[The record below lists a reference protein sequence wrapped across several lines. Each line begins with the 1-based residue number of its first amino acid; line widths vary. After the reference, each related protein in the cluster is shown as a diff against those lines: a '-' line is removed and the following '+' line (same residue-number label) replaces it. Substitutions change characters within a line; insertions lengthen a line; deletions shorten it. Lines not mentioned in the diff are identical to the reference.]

1 MKVRKRLSKVI
12 AGITAVLL
20 ALTPL
25 PFEEMGIYGN
35 GVVMTAS
42 AEETNGG
49 ESNGDESN
57 GDETNGD
64 ETNGGE
70 TNGGET
76 NGVESNGEE
85 TNGGETNGGE
95 SNGGETNGDE
105 TNGGETN
112 GGETND
118 DESNDDESNG
128 DETDEGEIWLS
139 LASLDLP
146 DNNELFEGYVN
157 QTFYGNTSLYAYQGS
172 GYRSLSTAAEKEI
185 YNLLKPE
192 LTKLANGQR
201 ESTEITVTPTNTW
214 ICTSES
220 FHRII
225 WALLTDFPYDVY
237 WFDKTTP
244 MYVGY
249 STVAGVTSYIFQF
262 PVAAAYAGSFDY
274 TVNTTKTGAASAA
287 AANAQSIVSNY
298 ETASDFE
305 KLDGYRAEIC
315 GLVEY
320 NNAALAAG
328 TPYGDPWQLIY
339 VFDNDPSTDV
349 VCEGY
354 SKAFQY
360 LCELTEFS
368 NDSIESAIVSGD
380 MVCNGSGGGHMW
392 NIVSIDDVSY
402 VVDVTNCDAG
412 TVGADDLLFLKG
424 MSNVS
429 ANGFTA
435 ALYYNVVYTYD
446 ADTKATYSSTFLT
459 VSDEDYD
466 PNGNVLDPNAAVNLT
481 DNNGT
486 IKNYSSLES
495 AVSYINSKGNSQKE
509 YTITLNQD
517 AELSALSLPAATKA
531 ASIKFNGDGALKL
544 NMTSLSIPTNVTFDV
559 PVMGTNTTA
568 LAISVA
574 AGKTLTING
583 EGFRNIGTISGT
595 ATSVLNIK
603 QFLTVGGIATF
614 KEVNV
619 ADGKAVS
626 VEGNVT
632 GVTHFNGA
640 LWLKNPKYTATITNI
655 GTAEIV
661 LYDID
666 GANAKVTISNIDE
679 NGSLNVK
686 LVDSLFNEIAVASGR
701 TILWAGSTVDF
712 TSKVTIANKTSTSQD
727 LNAYL
732 YGKEIKAEYGGAV
745 TLYSLSGENWQEIR
759 KYPNLDLAF
768 KGMTDAT
775 KDYKVTLNENVSA
788 ETLSFPTKAKSVYL
802 DGFDY
807 GNSKKLTIANSTLTL
822 PTNVT
827 FSRIKL
833 ETTAESGLT
842 ITANKNVDIDF
853 LYSSTLKAINGASAS
868 YISFYGGEGYPVS
881 FSTSGFGTLIVQD
894 GVVGFN
900 TDANGTTSV
909 SAGTLKLI
917 RGEFGAT
924 ILVGSCSA
932 VFTNIESVG
941 SNNSSICYSDISNF
955 KPITVNGK
963 VNAENPILIY
973 AGGENKFKQDDIVLI
988 SKTADLSKFKIAE
1001 NSLPEDGIEYTLARE
1016 GSNVKVKGA
1025 VYELSDGGEGSVKY
1039 ASWAD
1044 VLAAMNSSTKDY
1056 TIKLLADVTEG
1067 NITFPAAT
1075 KAKSVTLAGGKKL
1088 TIANTALTLPTD
1100 VTFED
1105 ITLETTN
1112 ASGLTITANK
1122 NLTVCGLTSA
1132 SLKAVNGAANSVL
1145 EYPNGGDN
1153 VTYSILGFGTIALP
1167 SFVEFNT
1174 NGETAT
1180 TVSATNLVLGT
1191 DEVSVSIILGNCNAK
1206 FTNVKSGCSDFNSGI
1221 RYADT
1226 ANLKPVTITGT
1237 VTAKN
1242 PIIIS
1247 AVNNKFSNGSTVLI
1261 AQTADLSKFK
1271 LYENS
1276 LPDDGIEYILERE
1289 GSEVKVRGA
1298 VYQLSDGVSAPVKYS
1313 TWAKVVAAMNSS
1325 TKDYTVELLTD
1336 VTEGNIT
1343 FPAAT
1348 KAKSVTVDGS
1358 GYTLTIA
1365 NSTLTLPTDVELSL
1379 KLETTNAS
1387 GLTITANK
1395 NLIPYIRSTTLKTV
1409 KGSSNSVLTFPSE
1422 GFDVPYSISGFGTVV
1437 VTYTVSFNMN
1447 GDTATTVSATN
1458 LVLGT
1463 DYSVGMIV
1471 GNCNAAFTN
1480 VTAKGASNISYTDA
1494 DNFKPVTITGKVT
1507 ADNPIVISADSGTF
1521 SNGDTVLISATADL
1535 SKFTIDENCLP
1546 EDEFDYALARE
1557 GSNVKVKCAAYE
1569 LSSEG
1574 SEPVKFV
1581 YWSDVVAAMND
1592 KNKDYTVKL
1601 LTDVTEGNI
1610 TFPAATK
1617 AKSVTLTGGKKLTI
1631 ANTALTLPTDVR
1643 FDNITLETTNT
1654 KSGLTI
1660 TASKNVDIWGLESF
1674 TLKAI
1679 NGTSASYISFHG
1691 SDGYNVSY
1699 NTSGFGTLIVQSLVG
1714 FNIDANGTIS
1724 ISAGT
1729 LKLMGGEK
1737 LSVGSCSA
1745 VFTNIESVGSN
1756 NSSICYSDISNFKPI
1771 TVNGKVNAENPI
1783 LIYAGGEN
1791 KFKQDDIVLISKTAD
1806 LSKFKIAENSLPD
1819 DGIEYTLAR
1828 EGSNVKVKGAVY
1840 ELSSDGSDP
1849 VKYASWADVVA
1860 AMNSSTKDYTIKL
1873 LADVTEENITFPAAA
1888 KAKSV
1893 TLTGEK
1899 TLTISNTAL
1908 ALPTNVVF
1916 GDIKLETTNTRSG
1929 LTVTASKNLKV
1940 YALSST
1946 TLKTVNGGAQSVLT
1960 LYGGEGYNVTYGISG
1975 FGSVVIHEGVVGF
1988 NTESGTATTV
1998 KATNLVLGGGNL
2010 GATLLVGNCNAT
2022 FTNVT
2027 YSEYESGNVYINY
2040 ADTTNIKPISIT
2052 GKVTADTPIVISAKN
2067 NKFSSGDTVLVSKTA
2082 ELSKFKVAEN
2092 SLPDDSIEYTLA
2104 REGSNVKVKGAVFEL
2119 SSDGSTPV
2127 KYASWA
2133 DAVAAMNDKDKDY
2146 TIKLLS
2152 DVTEGNITFP
2162 AATKAKSVT
2171 LTGGK
2176 TLTIANSALALPT
2189 DVTFGNITLETTNTR
2204 YGLTITASKELT
2216 LTEFKSSTVKTI
2228 NGNARG
2234 VLNIKP
2240 TSESYTLGVG
2250 ISNFGT
2256 VHVEGTVALAGT
2268 VKATKLVL
2276 ENYSSILVGKNA
2288 VTFTSIEAGIVTCI
2302 VYNTADF
2309 TPVTVNGSVT
2319 AGEPITFGI
2328 NINNTLEKFAEGDT
2342 VLISKTADLSKFN
2355 LKNSCLPESTLGY
2368 TLASVGSNVK
2378 IMGIK
2383 FKLSY
2388 GTTEAYFAQW
2398 SDILNTIAANA
2409 KNGNKTAQYTVS
2421 LLTDADIGGALTM
2434 PRAGTFGSLTVQG
2447 EGAAKTL
2454 TFTGTAVS
2462 VTGKTEF
2469 KDLILKSA
2477 KTVRETTTYVD
2488 FIFNAGRNE
2497 LLLTNVTGKIKGV
2510 NSSGTLILAGMTV
2523 NGNVTAYSLKIVDG
2537 TEPSEPIGAGGI
2549 QAMNSF
2555 VGKAPAATSV
2565 RIMGNLTVTDILDLN
2580 GSLTVKGALSAAG
2593 ISSAASS
2600 DDVALVLCKNEKK
2613 PAVIGKKGF
2622 DGNSNKI
2629 KFALVDPSTGLTAQ
2643 IVEDTVIAAIN
2654 GKYADNLVPCD
2665 DSLDTD
2671 EQSVGYYIVKENGKL
2686 IAKPKNAPQGFVVVT
2701 CNGKTAYYTSLDAAI
2716 KDINATGTSSDEY
2729 IVTLTP
2735 GMFSTAIPK
2744 LPLPNAGKY
2753 GKFIYQGSAVGS
2765 PVIINVTSD
2774 ITLTGE
2780 LVLNQVIINKVD
2792 KNGNVLPISV
2802 NLGKYTLT
2810 VNAGLS
2816 REGDEDHIANISG
2829 TGKFITNSDTIVTGR
2844 VNVGT
2849 FGFNNNT
2856 VTLEGAT
2863 ASFTGSVSVDTEGTL
2878 EYDKANAKNV
2888 KFNNISGNAPLT
2900 VKIDGV
2906 EAGDTIAAITGDYTK
2921 GAIKIDGSDLLV
2933 VRSGGYLK
2941 AFNASDV
2948 ITVKELEYFN
2958 ELISLVKAERV
2969 YDTLENAMT
2978 DINRLNNKNGMY
2990 QIDVTKANGKTYSRM
3005 PLPTAGKYN
3014 SIVFTVKEETTISV
3028 TSDLTLTGNLSIV
3041 YGIEIKKVDSSGK
3054 VQPISVNVGN
3064 YKFSSDGKL
3073 SYDEANAANRLNNV
3087 SGKGTFVAVG
3097 KTNISGM
3104 VNVGTFVLSDN
3115 VSLIGVRSSFAGNV
3129 QTNGS
3134 SAALTYPL
3142 SIAKNVRLGT
3152 IRDSEDNNNLGK
3164 LTVNIDGVAAGTQI
3178 ATLTGDYIAGSV
3190 VVGDGSELTAVRSG
3204 TKLLAFAKGTEVTV
3218 SDGTNTR
3225 TYDTYA
3231 NAIADITRLNNK
3243 NGNYSIVL
3251 PSGTYTL
3258 ASLTLPARG
3267 KYASIEIAASGAAD
3281 IEVRSDVALTGN
3293 VVIGTNVT
3301 LKKVKTFSGD
3311 PVSPF
3316 NFTSVKNRDGS
3327 PVYTVKTNGGNIVYG
3342 KLNGEAIQEIS

>member
-49 ESNGDESN
+49 ESNGDETN
-57 GDETNGD
+57 GGESSGGESNGD

-70 TNGGET
+70 TNGGE
-76 NGVESNGEE
+76 SNGEE
-85 TNGGETNGGE
+85 TNGGESNEGE
-95 SNGGETNGDE
+95 S
-105 TNGGETN
+105 N

-118 DESNDDESNG
+118 DESNDDESNDDESND

-146 DNNELFEGYVN
+146 DNDELFEGYVN
-157 QTFYGNTSLYAYQGS
+157 QTFYGNISLYAYQGS

-185 YNLLKPE
+185 YDLLKPE
-192 LTKLANGQR
+192 LTKIANGQR
-201 ESTEITVTPTNTW
+201 ESTEITVTPTNSW
-214 ICTSES
+214 DFSSES
-220 FHRII
+220 LHRII

-244 MYVGY
+244 MYAGY
-249 STVAGVTSYIFQF
+249 SVVGNVTSYIFQF

-339 VFDNDPSTDV
+339 VFDNDPSTNV

-402 VVDVTNCDAG
+402 VVDVTNCDYG
-412 TVGADDLLFLKG
+412 TVGYPDKLFLKG

-429 ANGFTA
+429 GNGFTA
-435 ALYYNVVYTYD
+435 ALSPVVTYTYD

-509 YTITLNQD
+509 YTITLNSD
-517 AELSALSLPAATKA
+517 VSVSSLTLPVATRA
-531 ASIKFNGDGALKL
+531 ASITFGGEGALKL

-559 PVMGTNTTA
+559 PVEGTNAAA
-568 LAISVA
+568 LAIKVA

-583 EGFRNIGTISGT
+583 EGSRNIGKISGT

-603 QFLTVGGIATF
+603 QYLTVGGIATF

-632 GVTHFNGA
+632 AVTHFNGA
-640 LWLKNPKYTATITNI
+640 LWLKDSSYNATITNI

-679 NGSLNVK
+679 DGSLNVK
-686 LVDSLFNEIAVASGR
+686 LVDSLFNEITVASGT
-701 TILWAGSTVDF
+701 TILWAGSTADF

-727 LNAYL
+727 LTAYL
-732 YGKEIKAEYGGAV
+732 YGTEIKAEYGGAV
-745 TLYSLSGENWQEIR
+745 TLYSLSEDDTWQEIR
-759 KYPNLDLAF
+759 NYPNLDLAF
-768 KGMTDAT
+768 KGMTDANVE
-775 KDYKVTLNENVSA
+775 YKVFLNEDISVSN
-788 ETLSFPTKAKSVYL
+788 LVLPTKAKSITF
-802 DGFDY
+802 GSS
-807 GNSKKLTIANSTLTL
+807 NANPKTLTISSTAVTL
-822 PTNVT
+822 SNNVT
-827 FSRIKL
+827 FEDIKL
-833 ETTAESGLT
+833 EAGSLT
-842 ITANKNVDIDF
+842 
-853 LYSSTLKAINGASAS
+853 
-868 YISFYGGEGYPVS
+868 
-881 FSTSGFGTLIVQD
+881 
-894 GVVGFN
+894 
-900 TDANGTTSV
+900 V
-909 SAGTLKLI
+909 SAGKKLWIDNLTSDTLTSIKGTSTSSLVILGGEVDPYTLGCNISDFKDITLK
-917 RGEFGAT
+917 GEVELTGTVKVTNLDFADTGAS
-924 ILVGSCSA
+924 LY
-932 VFTNIESVG
+932 VG
-941 SNNSSICYSDISNF
+941 SNSVTAASILGNNTSTIVYTENNF
-955 KPITVNGK
+955 TPITITGTADAETPIWIGK
-963 VNAENPILIY
+963 EIGGSYVKFAENEKVLTAPTAAPASFRI
-973 AGGENKFKQDDIVLI
+973 ANASDPSGELR
-988 SKTADLSKFKIAE
+988 
-1001 NSLPEDGIEYTLARE
+1001 YTLARV
-1016 GSNVKVKGA
+1016 GSDVVVKGI
-1025 VYELSDGGEGSVKY
+1025 VYGLSY
-1039 ASWAD
+1039 AGQISSEFYALWSD
-1044 VLAAMNSSTKDY
+1044 VVAAMNSSTKDY
-1056 TIKLLADVTEG
+1056 AICLYADVTEE
-1067 NITFPAAT
+1067 NITFPAAA
-1075 KAKSVTLAGGKKL
+1075 KAKSVYLDGVGKKL
-1088 TIANTALTLPTD
+1088 TISNSALTLPTD
-1100 VTFED
+1100 VRFD
-1105 ITLETTN
+1105 NITLETTN

-1122 NLTVCGLTSA
+1122 NLTVNGLTSA
-1132 SLKAVNGAANSVL
+1132 SLKAVNGAANSVFTM
-1145 EYPNGGDN
+1145 GGGEN
-1153 VTYSILGFGTIALP
+1153 VTYSISGFGTVAVPNGGL
-1167 SFVEFNT
+1167 FN
-1174 NGETAT
+1174 NYGETAT

-1191 DEVSVSIILGNCNAK
+1191 DEVSISIILGNCNAK
-1206 FTNVKSGCSDFNSGI
+1206 FTNVTAKSASNI
-1221 RYADT
+1221 RYTDAE
-1226 ANLKPVTITGT
+1226 NFKPVTITGK
-1237 VTAKN
+1237 VTADT
-1242 PIIIS
+1242 PIVIS
-1247 AVNNKFSNGSTVLI
+1247 ADSNKFSNGDTVLI

-1271 LYENS
+1271 ISENS

-1325 TKDYTVELLTD
+1325 TKDYTVKLLAD

-1343 FPAAT
+1343 FPAAA
-1348 KAKSVTVDGS
+1348 KAKSVYINGN
-1358 GYTLTIA
+1358 GKTLTIA
-1365 NSTLTLPTDVELSL
+1365 NSTLTLPTDV
-1379 KLETTNAS
+1379 KFYGITLESSDTTN
-1387 GLTITANK
+1387 GLTITASK
-1395 NLIPYIRSTTLKTV
+1395 NFDDCYITSTTLKTV
-1409 KGSSNSVLTFPSE
+1409 KGSSNSVLTI
-1422 GFDVPYSISGFGTVV
+1422 GGQDITYSISGFGTVV
-1437 VTYTVSFNMN
+1437 VDEAVSFNKN

-1463 DYSVGMIV
+1463 GEYGAVMIV

-1480 VTAKGASNISYTDA
+1480 VTAKGASRIRYTDA
-1494 DNFKPVTITGKVT
+1494 ENFKPVTITGKVT
-1507 ADNPIVISADSGTF
+1507 AENPIIISASSNKF
-1521 SNGDTVLISATADL
+1521 SNGDTVLVAKTADL
-1535 SKFTIDENCLP
+1535 SKFTIDENSLP

-1569 LSSEG
+1569 FSSEG

-1631 ANTALTLPTDVR
+1631 TNTALTLPTDVR

-1756 NSSICYSDISNFKPI
+1756 NKIVYSDISSFKPI
-1771 TVNGKVNAENPI
+1771 TVNGKVIAEGSI
-1783 LIYAGGEN
+1783 SISSGGVN
-1791 KFKQDDIVLISKTAD
+1791 KFKQNDIVLISKTAD
-1806 LSKFKIAENSLPD
+1806 LSKFKIAENSLPE

-1828 EGSNVKVKGAVY
+1828 EGSNVKVKGAVF

-1849 VKYASWADVVA
+1849 VKYASWSDVVA

-1873 LADVTEENITFPAAA
+1873 LTDVTEGNITFPAAA

-1893 TLTGEK
+1893 TLTGGK
-1899 TLTISNTAL
+1899 KLTITNTAL

-1975 FGSVVIHEGVVGF
+1975 FGTVVINEGVVGF
-1988 NTESGTATTV
+1988 NTESESATTV

-2092 SLPDDSIEYTLA
+2092 SLPDDGIEYTLA

-2146 TIKLLS
+2146 TITLLA

-2171 LTGGK
+2171 LSGSK

-2256 VHVEGTVALAGT
+2256 VHVEGSVSLVGT

-2276 ENYSSILVGKNA
+2276 DDYSSILVGKNA

-2342 VLISKTADLSKFN
+2342 VLISKTADLSKFD

-2665 DSLDTD
+2665 DNLDTD

-2753 GKFIYQGSAVGS
+2753 GKFIYQGPAVGS

-2802 NLGKYTLT
+2802 NLGKYNLT

-2816 REGDEDHIANISG
+2816 KEDGVDQIANISG

-2921 GAIKIDGSDLLV
+2921 GAIKIDGSDLVV
-2933 VRSGGYLK
+2933 VRSDGYLK
-2941 AFNASDV
+2941 ALNESDV
-2948 ITVKELEYFN
+2948 ITVEGFRFKNGAIYAPGT
-2958 ELISLVKAERV
+2958 KRV
-2969 YDTLENAMT
+2969 YDTLENVMK
-2978 DINRLNNKNGMY
+2978 DINRLNNMDNY
-2990 QIDVTKANGKTYSRM
+2990 YVDVTNADGITYSKL

-3014 SIVFTVKEETTISV
+3014 ELIFRGGGTINV
-3028 TSDLTLTGNLSIV
+3028 LSDITLTGDCYISSTITIN
-3041 YGIEIKKVDSSGK
+3041 KVDRNGK
-3054 VQPISVNVGN
+3054 VVEMSVNVGN
-3064 YKFSSDGKL
+3064 YEFNCRGKL
-3073 SYDEANAANRLNNV
+3073 SYDETNAANRLNNI
-3087 SGKGTFVAVG
+3087 SGKGTFIAVG
-3097 KTNISGM
+3097 KKNVSGT
-3104 VNVGTFVLSDN
+3104 VNVGTFGLSDN
-3115 VSLIGVRSSFAGNV
+3115 VSLLGARSSFAGNI
-3129 QTNGS
+3129 QTFGNG
-3134 SAALTYPL
+3134 AALTYPL
-3142 SIAKNVRLGT
+3142 SIAKNVKLGT
-3152 IRDSEDNNNLGK
+3152 IKDYDISPGK
-3164 LTVNIDGVAAGTQI
+3164 LNVEIEGVKAGDQI
-3178 ATLTGDYIAGSV
+3178 ATLTGDYIAGTV
-3190 VVGDGSELTAVRSG
+3190 VINGGSEFTAVRSG
-3204 TKLLAFAKGTEVTV
+3204 TKLVAAAKGKEVTV
-3218 SDGTNTR
+3218 NDGTNTR

-3267 KYASIEIAASGAAD
+3267 KYASIEIAASGAAN

-3301 LKKVKTFSGD
+3301 LKKVKTFGGD